1 MLISPGFVTLRKF
14 RSIFH
19 LNMFGKEYDF
29 SLIKTSSKEALLRS
43 ALLASNNDIKKAAE
57 ICDYVTK
64 MLPNLPDTDPVLPS
78 TFDQVKETAIGLLK
92 WGEQNQDKVIGG
104 INLVLQM
111 MGKQPIGVPTLP
123 AEVPP
128 PIE

>member
-1 MLISPGFVTLRKF
+1 ML
-14 RSIFH
+14 
-19 LNMFGKEYDF
+19 FGRDYDY
-29 SLIKTSSKEALLRS
+29 SLIRTTSKEALLRS
-43 ALLASNNDIKKAAE
+43 ALMASNNDIKKASE

-78 TFDQVKETAIGLLK
+78 TLEQVRDTAVKIFQ
-92 WGEQNQDKVIGG
+92 WGRENQDQIVGVT
-104 INLVLQM
+104 NMVLQM
-111 MGKQPIGVPTLP
+111 MGKQPIGMPVT

>member
-1 MLISPGFVTLRKF
+1 
-14 RSIFH
+14 
-19 LNMFGKEYDF
+19 MFGREYDF
-29 SLIKTSSKEALLRS
+29 SLIRTSSKEALLRS
-43 ALLASNNDIKKAAE
+43 ALLACNNDIKKAAE

-64 MLPNLPDTDPVLPS
+64 MLPNLPDTDPMLPS
-78 TFDQVKETAIGLLK
+78 TLDKVKDTAVSIFQ

-111 MGKQPIGVPTLP
+111 MGKQPIGVPSIP
-123 AEVPP
+123 ADVPP